1 MHKHNHVILQSFHGH
16 GEGEYMQTR
25 NEIIVDYERILVKE
39 ISKRFKKL
47 RGKTPYDIIANGQ
60 ATAIKRIE
68 KGKVPSSGNFI
79 SDTLLENYHD
89 YFGMDNIGLIFGD
102 EEEIKTAVGYVF
114 LELSRSIMPAFV
126 KEKLR
131 LKKA

>member
-1 MHKHNHVILQSFHGH
+1 M
-16 GEGEYMQTR
+16 
-25 NEIIVDYERILVKE
+25 
-39 ISKRFKKL
+39 
-47 RGKTPYDIIANGQ
+47 
-60 ATAIKRIE
+60 
-68 KGKVPSSGNFI
+68 
-79 SDTLLENYHD
+79 
-89 YFGMDNIGLIFGD
+89 IFGD

>member
-1 MHKHNHVILQSFHGH
+1 
-16 GEGEYMQTR
+16 
-25 NEIIVDYERILVKE
+25 
-39 ISKRFKKL
+39 
-47 RGKTPYDIIANGQ
+47 IIANGQ